1 MICAAV
7 SVTLSLGSL
16 GHSVQSQPGQH
27 GPKLLTVSRIETGP
41 FSPRAIS
48 EPNTAITTC
57 HHTVAAS
64 AQSTRVTAV
73 HQSVDAGHKL
83 CVGVPHSG
91 WCCVRC
97 AVQCVGRFGTLL
109 LFLLCRLKRSS
120 SLCCLDTKLTAAYSS
135 SAEKTKR
142 RHTAIQIS
150 MAFT

>member
-1 MICAAV
+1 MNDWCCCQC
-7 SVTLSLGSL
+7 SP
-16 GHSVQSQPGQH
+16 QPGQH
-27 GPKLLTVSRIETGP
+27 GPALLTVSRIGSGP
-41 FSPRAIS
+41 FSPRAVS
-48 EPNTAITTC
+48 EQNAAITTC

-64 AQSTRVTAV
+64 AQSTRATAV

-97 AVQCVGRFGTLL
+97 AVQCVGLFCTLL
-109 LFLLCRLKRSS
+109 LFLCRLKRSS

-142 RHTAIQIS
+142 RHTAIQMS

>member
-7 SVTLSLGSL
+7 SVPLSRGA
-16 GHSVQSQPGQH
+16 QPQPGRR
-27 GPKLLTVSRIETGP
+27 GPALLTVSRIGSGP
-41 FSPRAIS
+41 FSPRAVS
-48 EPNTAITTC
+48 EQNAATTMC

-97 AVQCVGRFGTLL
+97 AVQCVGLFCTLL

-135 SAEKTKR
+135 SAEKTNR